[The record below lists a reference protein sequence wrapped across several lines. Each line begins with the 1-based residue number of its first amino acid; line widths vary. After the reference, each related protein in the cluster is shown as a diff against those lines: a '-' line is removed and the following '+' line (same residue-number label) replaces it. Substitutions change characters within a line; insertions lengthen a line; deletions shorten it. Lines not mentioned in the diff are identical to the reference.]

1 MTREQALQQLKN
13 PHLTTSEQE
22 HLHQYLYYLDAEGIV
37 NPKPS
42 YPQELSQRRQHTR
55 DQSAHRSGQ
64 REASK
69 ARKSSSQRK
78 NSQPKESQ

>member
-13 PHLTTSEQE
+13 PHLTVSEQQQ
-22 HLHQYLYYLDAEGIV
+22 LYQYIHYLDVEGV
-37 NPKPS
+37 T
-42 YPQELSQRRQHTR
+42 PQAAPRK
-55 DQSAHRSGQ
+55 Q

-78 NSQPKESQ
+78 NYPPRNSNDHTN